1 MAYMGSGLYSLKLKG
16 KPTQTPVDRVH
27 SEHYSGWVQDV
38 ASQATGPTVLKFCCG
53 WSLPVFPPNLKIFE
67 VPNFSNFSGT
77 NIIKVTLAS
86 LYLF

>member
-1 MAYMGSGLYSLKLKG
+1 MGYGLYSVKMMG
-16 KPTQTPVDRVH
+16 KPTQIPVDGVH
-27 SEHYSGWVQDV
+27 SDHPPGWVQDV
-38 ASQATGPTVLKFCCG
+38 TSQVTGFTVLKLCCG
-53 WSLPVFPPNLKIFE
+53 WSLPFFWNLKIFE